1 MHDPARILIV
11 DDTPQN
17 IRLLEAVLIPR
28 GYDVVSATSG
38 PEALARV
45 ASEQPDIVLLDI
57 MMPGMSGH
65 EVCRTLRDD
74 PATRALP
81 VVMIT
86 ASGPQEKLT
95 AIEAGADDFVQ
106 KPFDKAELLARIRSL
121 LRIKEYHDT
130 IQTQA
135 AELAEWNRTL
145 EERVRQQV
153 DELERIGR
161 LRRYLSPKLADAIVS
176 SGDESILESHRR
188 QITVV
193 FCDLRGHPVLERP
206 VPVR

>member
-11 DDTPQN
+11 D
-17 IRLLEAVLIPR
+17 
-28 GYDVVSATSG
+28 
-38 PEALARV
+38 
-45 ASEQPDIVLLDI
+45 
-57 MMPGMSGH
+57 
-65 EVCRTLRDD
+65 
-74 PATRALP
+74 
-81 VVMIT
+81 
-86 ASGPQEKLT
+86 
-95 AIEAGADDFVQ
+95 
-106 KPFDKAELLARIRSL
+106 
-121 LRIKEYHDT
+121 DT

-153 DELERIGR
+153 DELERVGR

-193 FCDLRGHPVLERP
+193 FCDLRGFTAFAETAEPEEVMAVLGEYHAAMGPLIHEHGGTLDKFAGDGVMIFFNDPV
-206 VPVR
+206 